1 MGYLTTPPLVSLEP
15 GGSLVNFLDDLP
27 ALPLRREDS
36 PRWASYSGMI
46 FRYAPELTTE
56 TVKII
61 EVESWCTEGMRP
73 V

>member
-36 PRWASYSGMI
+36 PRWASYSGMNPI
-46 FRYAPELTTE
+46 HTRADN
-56 TVKII
+56 
-61 EVESWCTEGMRP
+61 
-73 V
+73 